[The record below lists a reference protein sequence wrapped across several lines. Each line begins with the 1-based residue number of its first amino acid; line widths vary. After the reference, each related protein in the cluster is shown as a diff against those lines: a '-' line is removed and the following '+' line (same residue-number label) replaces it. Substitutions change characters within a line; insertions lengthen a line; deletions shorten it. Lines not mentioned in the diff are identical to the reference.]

1 MNNNVEKLIKAGAEL
16 EISISETQG
25 EKLIQ
30 YMEEILEINKHINLT
45 RITEEDEFIKLHLL
59 DSLTLLK
66 FIDNNQSLSILDV
79 GTGGGFPGIPLAIML
94 EDATVTLLDSTKKKL
109 IVVENIAKKLD
120 VNNIKI
126 LHGRAEELGQ
136 DRKYRESYDIVTSRA
151 VAKLTLLSEYCLP
164 LTKIGG
170 KFLPMKGREYK
181 NEIAEAEK
189 PIEVLGGKI
198 KTMEECLILQS
209 DWVHAI
215 IVIEKIKKTPRIL
228 PRTNGKIK
236 SEKFPLLLK

>member
-1 MNNNVEKLIKAGAEL
+1 MNNKVEKLIKAGAEL

-66 FIDNNQSLSILDV
+66 YIKNSSASILDV
-79 GTGGGFPGIPLAIML
+79 GTGGGFPGIPLAIMM

-109 IVVENIAKKLD
+109 IVVENIAKALNI
-120 VNNIKI
+120 NNIRI

-151 VAKLTLLSEYCLP
+151 VANLTLLSEYCLP

-181 NEIAEAEK
+181 NEITEAEK
-189 PIEVLGGKI
+189 PIEILGGEI
-198 KTMEECLILQS
+198 KALEECLILQS
-209 DWVHAI
+209 DWVHVI

-236 SEKFPLLLK
+236 SDKFPLLLK

>member
-1 MNNNVEKLIKAGAEL
+1 MINKVEKLIKAGAEL

-30 YMEEILEINKHINLT
+30 YMEEILEINKQINLT

-66 FIDNNQSLSILDV
+66 YIENPSAVILDV
-79 GTGGGFPGIPLAIML
+79 GTGGGFPGIPLAIMM
-94 EDATVTLLDSTKKKL
+94 ENATVTLLDSTKKKL
-109 IVVENIAKKLD
+109 IVVEKIAKALNI
-120 VNNIKI
+120 NNIKI

-151 VAKLTLLSEYCLP
+151 VANLTLLSEYCLP

-181 NEIAEAEK
+181 SEITEAEK
-189 PIEVLGGKI
+189 PIEVLGGGI
-198 KTMEECLILQS
+198 KVMEECLILQS
-209 DWVHAI
+209 DWVHVI